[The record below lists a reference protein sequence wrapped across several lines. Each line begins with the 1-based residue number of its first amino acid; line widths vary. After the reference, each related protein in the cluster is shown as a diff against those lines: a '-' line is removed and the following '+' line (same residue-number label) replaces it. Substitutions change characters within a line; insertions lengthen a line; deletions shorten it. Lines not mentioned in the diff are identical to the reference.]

1 MILATASLFQN
12 TEETGLD
19 ASQLEPSRRGEP
31 FYLAAEQRLTSETGK
46 VRLESVQAR
55 LTMCL
60 YLLHTSRP
68 NQAWYVFGT
77 TVQFAM
83 ALGLHRARPSA
94 APRLDTITAECR
106 KRAFWA
112 AFALDAY
119 LSAILG
125 RPSMVHSD
133 DVDQQFPEAVDDE
146 NITADGIVAN
156 HLGKDSVN
164 QASVFHAKI
173 TRIFKK
179 AMKEQ

>member
-1 MILATASLFQN
+1 MVLATASLFQN
-12 TEETGLD
+12 TEDTRVD
-19 ASQLEPSRRGEP
+19 ALQTEPSRRGEP
-31 FYLAAEQRLTSETGK
+31 FYRAAEERLTSETGK

-83 ALGLHRARPSA
+83 ALGLHRSRSPA
-94 APRLDTITAECR
+94 APLLDAITTECR

-119 LSAILG
+119 LSVILG
-125 RPSMVHSD
+125 RPSLIHSD

-146 NITADGIVAN
+146 NLTVDGIVAN